1 MREVDLCGLSVLYCS
16 WFFVH
21 RVPILLTEKGA
32 CKYLKRGGRGGSRGE
47 WFESRVDST
56 GRVGCGGRCCG
67 PTSTQ
72 GRRTR
77 RTPLH
82 CTGSTCASPRALRCR
97 TYCPYRALAPLPVP
111 SHVAGSLGTRPH
123 RGRASGRRRATRLLV
138 NSWKKTCTGSPPP
151 TAPPGAPTA
160 EAAPPLPGAP
170 TAEAAPPLPA
180 APPPSLVSSMAKG
193 WCLRNLWPW
202 QVVRNLLGMDFSVY
216 HLTSPSLKSTRSLPS
231 SPCSATTPEYHVL
244 SP

>member
-1 MREVDLCGLSVLYCS
+1 MQKR
-16 WFFVH
+16 VH
-21 RVPILLTEKGA
+21 AIISI
-32 CKYLKRGGRGGSRGE
+32 GGGGGVRGE
-47 WFESRVDST
+47 SGLKAGLILRVVWV
-56 GRVGCGGRCCG
+56 VGGDAAG
-67 PTSTQ
+67 PQ
-72 GRRTR
+72 ALKADAPRTR
-77 RTPLH
+77 RNPPH

-123 RGRASGRRRATRLLV
+123 RGRASGRRATRLLV

-151 TAPPGAPTA
+151 TAP
-160 EAAPPLPGAP
+160 PGAP